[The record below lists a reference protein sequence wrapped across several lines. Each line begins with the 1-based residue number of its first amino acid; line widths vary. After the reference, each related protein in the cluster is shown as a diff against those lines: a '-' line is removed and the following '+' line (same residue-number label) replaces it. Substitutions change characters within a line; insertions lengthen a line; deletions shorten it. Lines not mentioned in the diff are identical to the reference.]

1 MDMMTKTKNTAKK
14 AMDRPM
20 RVVGKKYASVSALVR
35 DTAEAEV
42 ANQFDKYQTDRRLI
56 NCLTVVRC
64 ANEVT
69 QVELAKRMDC
79 AQSKVSKMESS
90 TDADLNFGDIIS
102 YARALKQSVS
112 ITFAP
117 ARKHG
122 ADRIRFLIE
131 CIKHELD
138 KLVKIAGDDKTIGDD
153 VEAYAIETVQN
164 MVKLIEESLDR
175 LPHRMQQSNAP
186 VSIEVEC
193 DRGQRLPLNGPK
205 RVHKS
210 AKKTAPVA

>member
-1 MDMMTKTKNTAKK
+1 MTKTKETAKK

-42 ANQFDKYQTDRRLI
+42 ANEFDKYQADRRLI

-102 YARALKQSVS
+102 YAHALKQSVS
-112 ITFAP
+112 ITFARQERTEQT
-117 ARKHG
+117 AS
-122 ADRIRFLIE
+122 D
-131 CIKHELD
+131 
-138 KLVKIAGDDKTIGDD
+138 
-153 VEAYAIETVQN
+153 
-164 MVKLIEESLDR
+164 SS
-175 LPHRMQQSNAP
+175 SNA
-186 VSIEVEC
+186 S
-193 DRGQRLPLNGPK
+193 
-205 RVHKS
+205 S
-210 AKKTAPVA
+210 TS

>member
-1 MDMMTKTKNTAKK
+1 MMTKTKETAKK

-42 ANQFDKYQTDRRLI
+42 ANKFDKYQADRRLI
-56 NCLTVVRC
+56 NCLTVIRC

-102 YARALKQSVS
+102 LHYVRAGEKERSRPHP
-112 ITFAP
+112 I
-117 ARKHG
+117 
-122 ADRIRFLIE
+122 
-131 CIKHELD
+131 
-138 KLVKIAGDDKTIGDD
+138 
-153 VEAYAIETVQN
+153 
-164 MVKLIEESLDR
+164 
-175 LPHRMQQSNAP
+175 PHRMHQA
-186 VSIEVEC
+186 
-193 DRGQRLPLNGPK
+193 
-205 RVHKS
+205 RVRQ
-210 AKKTAPVA
+210 VG